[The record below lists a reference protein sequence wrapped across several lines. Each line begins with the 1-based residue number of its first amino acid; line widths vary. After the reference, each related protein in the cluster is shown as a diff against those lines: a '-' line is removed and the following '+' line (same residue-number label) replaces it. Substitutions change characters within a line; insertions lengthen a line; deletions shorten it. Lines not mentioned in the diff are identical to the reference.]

1 MEPYLEEEGMSI
13 GDFRAIFHRR
23 KASLFVTT
31 FTVII
36 LAVVIA
42 YALPPVYKSSA
53 IVLVE
58 AQEIPADFV
67 MTTVTSYVEQRVQA
81 IKQKIL
87 NTSSLLKVINSI
99 GLYKDIREKATT
111 EELVEKLHEKISIKP
126 ISVDT
131 VDPRTGRPSV
141 ATGAV
146 EFSFEGEQPGQVQ
159 RVTDTIVNNFLQANL
174 KERQRQTAETTT
186 FLQEEMERVKIQLNA
201 AESKLAAFKEKHI
214 NALPEMLQVN
224 QQTITNL
231 ETQITRTK
239 DQLRSLREREGY
251 LQTQLA
257 SIPETADTHLTR
269 LQQLEIDLVNLR
281 TKFTDEYPDVRK
293 MKKEIEDLKQQRAQM
308 QKNGLDDGNR
318 PDNTAY
324 ITLASQLASTQAE
337 IGSYQRQIAELESR
351 ADNFRKRLEKT
362 PQVEET
368 YNALLTERNNTNAK
382 YTDLMRKVMEA
393 SVAHGLEKEQKGERF
408 TLIEPARFPERP
420 VRPNRLVIIVIGVV
434 LGIGSGIGVAALRE
448 FSDTSIHGPDD
459 LVKEGIIPVLA
470 TIPIIKSK
478 GDRRKILM
486 HRWGISLGVVAVVI
500 LAVVAFHMLV
510 MNLDVLWIKMMR
522 RLVI

>member
-1 MEPYLEEEGMSI
+1 MEPYVEEEGLSL

-23 KASLFVTT
+23 KTSLFITT
-31 FTVII
+31 LSMII
-36 LAVVIA
+36 LSVVIA
-42 YALPPVYKSSA
+42 LALPPVYRSSA

-81 IKQKIL
+81 ITQRIL
-87 NTSSLLKVINSI
+87 STSRLLEVINSI
-99 GLYKDIREKATT
+99 GLYKNIREKATT

-126 ISVDT
+126 ISVET

-146 EFSFEGEQPGQVQ
+146 EFSFEGEQPRQVQ
-159 RVTDTIVNNFLQANL
+159 RVTDTIVNSFLQANL
-174 KERQRQTAETTT
+174 QERQRQTAEATT
-186 FLQEEMERVKIQLNA
+186 FLKEEMERVKVQLDA

-251 LQTQLA
+251 LETQLA
-257 SIPETADTHLTR
+257 SIPETEDTHLTR
-269 LQQLEIDLVNLR
+269 LQQLEIELVNLK
-281 TKFTDEYPDVRK
+281 TKFTEEYPDVRK
-293 MKKEIEDLKQQRAQM
+293 MKKEIEDLKRQRAQM
-308 QKNGLDDGNR
+308 QKSGIGDSNR

-324 ITLASQLASTQAE
+324 ITLASQLASTRAE
-337 IGSYQRQIAELESR
+337 LGSYQRQISELESR
-351 ADNFRKRLEKT
+351 ANTFRKRLEKT

-368 YNALLTERNNTNAK
+368 YNALLTERNNTQAK

-420 VRPNRLVIIVIGVV
+420 VRPNRLAIIVIGIV
-434 LGIGSGIGVAALRE
+434 LGIGSGVGVSALRE
-448 FSDTSIHGPDD
+448 FTDTSIHGPDD
-459 LVKEGIIPVLA
+459 LVNSGIIPVLA
-470 TIPIIKSK
+470 TIPAIKSK
-478 GDRRKILM
+478 RDRWKIQLR
-486 HRWGISLGVVAVVI
+486 RWGFSLGVVVVVI
-500 LAVVAFHMLV
+500 LAVVAFHFLV
-510 MNLDVLWIKMMR
+510 MDLDVLWIKMMR
-522 RLVI
+522 RLAI

>member
-1 MEPYLEEEGMSI
+1 MEPYIEEEGMSL

-23 KASLFVTT
+23 KTSLFTT
-31 FTVII
+31 M
-36 LAVVIA
+36 LAVILLAAVVA
-42 YALPPVYKSSA
+42 LALPPVYRSSA

-81 IKQKIL
+81 ITQRIMS
-87 NTSSLLKVINSI
+87 TSRLLEVINSI
-99 GLYKDIREKATT
+99 GLYADIRDKATT
-111 EELVEKLHEKISIKP
+111 EALVEKLHEKISIKP
-126 ISVDT
+126 ISVET

-146 EFSFEGEQPGQVQ
+146 EFSFEGGRPGQVQ

-174 KERQRQTAETTT
+174 QERQRQTAEATT
-186 FLQEEMERVKIQLNA
+186 FLQEEMARVKVQLDA
-201 AESKLAAFKEKHI
+201 AEKRLAAFKEKHI

-224 QQTITNL
+224 QQAITNI
-231 ETQITRTK
+231 ESQITRSK

-257 SIPETADTHLTR
+257 SIPEMEDTTQTR
-269 LQQLEIDLVNLR
+269 LQQLEVELVNLK

-293 MKKEIEDLKQQRAQM
+293 MKQEIEDLKRQRAQV
-308 QKNGLDDGNR
+308 QSGKRDGGQ

-324 ITLASQLASTQAE
+324 ITLAAQLASTRAE
-337 IGSYQRQIAELESR
+337 IGSFHRQITEMEIRVAE
-351 ADNFRKRLEKT
+351 FHKRLEET

-368 YNALLTERNNTNAK
+368 YNALLTERNNTHAK

-420 VRPNRLVIIVIGVV
+420 VRPNRIAILVIGIV

-448 FSDTSIHGPDD
+448 FTDTSIHGPDD
-459 LVKEGIIPVLA
+459 LVNAGILPVLA
-470 TIPIIKSK
+470 TIPAIKSK
-478 GDRRKILM
+478 RDCRIAAMR
-486 HRWGISLGVVAVVI
+486 RWGLSLGVAVSVIVAV
-500 LAVVAFHMLV
+500 AAFHFLV
-510 MNLDVLWIKMMR
+510 MDLDIFWIKMMR
-522 RLVI
+522 RLAI